1 MAQHDRHLRARGGTD
16 GGAPL
21 STWTLSCFQTAT
33 KGPNQVNRCQLRNST
48 IYTNNEDDCYLV
60 FFYSIEVDGTFTI
73 TRKRFVSELAQ
84 SDRPGYGL
92 YNDRGKTP
100 PYLPQMI
107 VRNAAFQSR
116 TGAQKQTRGAG
127 PQLLLHLPS
136 LGTPTPTP
144 PFPVPS
150 NMTQTQIQIQV
161 QRQIHIEIQIQ
172 TANY

>member
-1 MAQHDRHLRARGGTD
+1 MKMKMH
-16 GGAPL
+16 
-21 STWTLSCFQTAT
+21 
-33 KGPNQVNRCQLRNST
+33 V
-48 IYTNNEDDCYLV
+48 
-60 FFYSIEVDGTFTI
+60 
-73 TRKRFVSELAQ
+73 LAVET
-84 SDRPGYGL
+84 PGYGL

-161 QRQIHIEIQIQ
+161 QRQIHIQIQIQ
-172 TANY
+172 TANYQHISLLPCSQQPDAQHRQPFVNVVTISTHHPPSTPSTPFTNYFQFDIACGPQRQTKTIEY

>member
-1 MAQHDRHLRARGGTD
+1 ME
-16 GGAPL
+16 L
-21 STWTLSCFQTAT
+21 SQSHGKDLS
-33 KGPNQVNRCQLRNST
+33 
-48 IYTNNEDDCYLV
+48 
-60 FFYSIEVDGTFTI
+60 
-73 TRKRFVSELAQ
+73 VSQ

-150 NMTQTQIQIQV
+150 NLTPLRCKPLLIIAGFYHS
-161 QRQIHIEIQIQ
+161 RPSSG
-172 TANY
+172 YPF